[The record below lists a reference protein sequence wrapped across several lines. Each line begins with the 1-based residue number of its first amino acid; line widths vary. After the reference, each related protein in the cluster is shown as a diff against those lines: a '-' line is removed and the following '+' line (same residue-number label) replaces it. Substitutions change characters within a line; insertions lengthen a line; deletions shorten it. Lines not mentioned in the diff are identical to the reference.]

1 MSVLKLYQK
10 QIILFSTFIIFILCG
25 YSTVFAAPSVLS
37 DEAASQALS
46 LSRKIEAEK
55 LVTEDLR
62 FAEDIILVGQTASQ
76 RIRLL
81 RHYTQGAITLSNNI
95 DRNSLIKLYEK
106 EVLESGT
113 ERDLLTFK
121 LHKAALQNTDP
132 SESFSEDK
140 FSTELEKAAESSD
153 WYISNN
159 AWLMLALRNSRN
171 FNHSLALQQ
180 AQTAYALI
188 PNELSPYVVDARI
201 TTLEITTHLN
211 NLMLDPERAIEN
223 TAKLISQKQVAGYP
237 IDGMSLLN
245 NLVYSLSKWREYE
258 VSTKLAETIIR
269 LEEAEG
275 SHLPGLA
282 ESRIANLLFRQAKFN
297 DAIPY
302 IERGLK
308 EATIPAI
315 RQQLLYLEILAL
327 GGVENVEKAER
338 QLLKFRNE
346 FGDKVQVDT
355 AKAIISISK
364 KNTQEALKLNL
375 LAQDAEIQ
383 HILQSFNANTA
394 KMLASLESSKERQA
408 EREAGLKREAVLKQ
422 AELDQQKNT
431 NRLLVIVT
439 ALLALAA
446 ILALFFARFRNKVSK
461 ELAIKTAEAEDADRM
476 KSEFL
481 GMVSHELRTPL
492 NGIVGIA
499 DLLAMTAP
507 TDDMRHKAGI
517 ILESSNKLTH
527 VVESIVDMSR
537 IDGEKMELYPEPI
550 NVYDIVTDLD
560 ASWRPTLE
568 EKGVT
573 FTSFVEN
580 SLVDEVILDKAR
592 FQQCLNSLLSNA
604 AKFTDEGRV
613 HLHVTSKPAD
623 TDNQIEITAIVADTG
638 QGMSEEVQGKLFTP
652 FLQADSSMTR
662 KHGGSGLG
670 LAITQSLARMM
681 GGDVTMISK
690 QGRGSEF
697 TMTVKGQKSE
707 SAQILDDIE
716 DMMDSADMQLVET
729 QPLEPML
736 NESADPQ
743 TEKGIPATQP
753 IAPEYA
759 PIQAVKYSNEKVDI
773 DILAAPETSTPSV
786 PAETSKSEY
795 DAESLRGLKVLIVDD
810 IPANQDVIKVFLNPE
825 GCECH
830 EALNGIEA
838 LNMLDTQVID
848 IILMDIRMP
857 EMDGIEATR
866 AIRNSDRDYKDVPII
881 ALTAD
886 VTAETNAA
894 CMAAGADIFL
904 TKPVMGR
911 DLIES
916 IKFIRRFQ
924 DYEDNTATNV
934 A

>member
-1 MSVLKLYQK
+1 MSVLKIYQK
-10 QIILFSTFIIFILCG
+10 YLVTILIVLQIILYAQIPAI
-25 YSTVFAAPSVLS
+25 AQNSVLS
-37 DEAASQALS
+37 DQAISKALDLSETIEKEGLFTEELNSISDLS
-46 LSRKIEAEK
+46 LEGMPVKK
-55 LVTEDLR
+55 QL
-62 FAEDIILVGQTASQ
+62 
-76 RIRLL
+76 RLL
-81 RHYTQGAITLSNNI
+81 RHYTQGAITLSNKLPHEN
-95 DRNSLIKLYEK
+95 LLKLYE
-106 EVLESGT
+106 ESINLVGNK
-113 ERDLLTFK
+113 RD
-121 LHKAALQNTDP
+121 KAVFDLQSYFLKNVDLANGGETT
-132 SESFSEDK
+132 SEEISQIETATFSEDW
-140 FSTELEKAAESSD
+140 FEASTALLLLSIK
-153 WYISNN
+153 N
-159 AWLMLALRNSRN
+159 AFAD
-171 FNHSLALQQ
+171 NHSLALQQ
-180 AQTAYALI
+180 AESAYALI
-188 PNELSPYVVDARI
+188 PAELSPYVTDARVSTLQV
-201 TTLEITTHLN
+201 TTYLN
-211 NLMLDPERAIEN
+211 IVMLDPERAINN
-223 TAKLISQKQVAGYP
+223 TAELIAQKKDAGYP
-237 IDGMSLLN
+237 IDGVSLLN
-245 NLVYSLSKWREYE
+245 NFIFSLTHWREYE
-258 VSTKLAETIIR
+258 VSTQLAEAVIR
-269 LEEAEG
+269 LEDRQDTNIA
-275 SHLPGLA
+275 GLS
-282 ESRIANLLFRQAKFN
+282 ESRVSRLLLRQLKFKE
-297 DAIPY
+297 ALSY
-302 IERGLK
+302 ISQGLK
-308 EATIPAI
+308 EVQVPA
-315 RQQLLYLEILAL
+315 
-327 GGVENVEKAER
+327 V
-338 QLLKFRNE
+338 RNE
-346 FGDKVQVDT
+346 LSLLEVMSLAGIGKIEEAEAKLVTLRKNFSGDSQNYKTIYFAPADAAIAI
-355 AKAIISISK
+355 AKKDPQSAFHY
-364 KNTQEALKLNL
+364 NF
-375 LAQDAEIQ
+375 LAQDYEV
-383 HILQSFNANTA
+383 QSLLRRYNSNTS
-394 KMLASLESSKERQA
+394 KLLAGLESSKERQA
-408 EREAGLKREAVLKQ
+408 EREAAFKREANLQKSR
-422 AELDQQKNT
+422 AKQQKRVNQ
-431 NRLLVIVT
+431 LLMVLVGLLSLAVIF
-439 ALLALAA
+439 AGL
-446 ILALFFARFRNKVSK
+446 FARFRNKVSK

-517 ILESSNKLTH
+517 ILDSSNKLTH

-537 IDGEKMELYPEPI
+537 IDGEKMELYPEPV
-550 NVYDIVTDLD
+550 NVHDIVTNLD
-560 ASWRPTLE
+560 TSWRPTLE

-592 FQQCLNSLLSNA
+592 FEQCLTSLLSNA

-613 HLHVTSKPAD
+613 HLHVTSKPTD

-707 SAQILDDIE
+707 STQILDDIE
-716 DMMDSADMQLVET
+716 DMMDNAEMQPLET
-729 QPLEPML
+729 QP
-736 NESADPQ
+736 A
-743 TEKGIPATQP
+743 
-753 IAPEYA
+753 APKYA
-759 PIQAVKYSNEKVDI
+759 PIQAVKTRDEKVDI
-773 DILAAPETSTPSV
+773 DILEEPEALAAPISEESP
-786 PAETSKSEY
+786 KSEY
-795 DAESLRGLKVLIVDD
+795 DAESLRDLRVLIVDD

-830 EALNGIEA
+830 EALNGREA
-838 LNMLDTQVID
+838 LNMLDTQAID

-866 AIRNSDRDYKDVPII
+866 AIRSSDRDYKDVPII

-894 CMAAGADIFL
+894 CMVAGADIFL

-924 DYEDNTATNV
+924 DYEDDAATNV